1 LQGNPNWTIK
11 NARIGNL
18 TSCIHLDKIHSG

>member
-1 LQGNPNWTIK
+1 LDHK